1 MPRSKPT
8 TVAYRLARERYASLG
23 VDVDRALKTLAKIPI
38 SLHCWQGDDVRGFE
52 NLGSALGGGIA
63 VTGNY
68 PGKAR
73 TPDELRM
80 DLEKAL
86 SLIPGRHRVNL
97 HAMYGEF
104 GGKPVDRDEIE
115 IKHFKNWIA
124 WAKKN
129 GLGLDFNPTCFAHPK
144 AADGF
149 TLSHHDMGIRQ
160 FWIEHCRRSREIGAA
175 MGHALGTPCV
185 TNVWI
190 PDGFKDTPAD
200 RQAPRERLA
209 AALDD
214 VFKKPL
220 SPKHNLDAVEG
231 KLFGIGA
238 ESCTVGSHEFY
249 LGYAITR
256 RKLLCLDAGH
266 FHPTE
271 SIADKISSVLLY
283 LPEILLH
290 VSRGVRWDSDHVV
303 TFTDDLQAIAREVV
317 ACCQHPA
324 GRSGRNRRQDAGDT
338 FRRVHLGLDYFD
350 ASINR
355 IAAWVIGTR
364 NLLRALLLALLE
376 PPAIRAAELAAN
388 NTARLALQEE
398 SKSLPFGAVWD
409 YYCDSKGVSVAEA
422 WLTGV
427 RKYEEEVLENR
438 K

>member
-1 MPRSKPT
+1 MSRSKSISA
-8 TVAYRLARERYASLG
+8 AYRLAHERYADIG
-23 VDVDRALKTLAKIPI
+23 VDVDRALKALAKIPV
-38 SLHCWQGDDVRGFE
+38 SLQCWQGDDVGGFE
-52 NLGSALGGGIA
+52 NFGSALGGGIA

-73 TPDELRM
+73 TPDELRA

-86 SLIPGRHRVNL
+86 SLIPGKHRLNL
-97 HAMYGEF
+97 HAFYGEF
-104 GGKPVDRDEIE
+104 GGKRVDRDEIE
-115 IKHFKNWIA
+115 TAHFKNWIA
-124 WAKKN
+124 WAKNN
-129 GLGLDFNPTCFAHPK
+129 GLGLDFNPTCFSHPK

-149 TLSHHDMGIRQ
+149 TLSHRDKGTRN

-175 MGHALGTPCV
+175 MGKALGTPCV

-200 RQAPRERLA
+200 RQSPRERLA
-209 AALDD
+209 SALDD

-220 SPKHNLDAVEG
+220 SAKHNLDAVEP

-303 TFTDDLQAIAREVV
+303 TFTDDLQAIAREII
-317 ACCQHPA
+317 ATGHA
-324 GRSGRNRRQDAGDT
+324 D
-338 FRRVHLGLDYFD
+338 RVHLGLDYFD

-376 PPAIRAAELAAN
+376 PPAIRAAELAGD
-388 NTARLALQEE
+388 NTARLALQED

-409 YYCDSKGVSVAEA
+409 FYCESKGVPVGEA
-422 WLTGV
+422 WLAEV
-427 RKYEEEVLENR
+427 KLYEEKVLSKR
-438 K
+438 A

>member
-1 MPRSKPT
+1 MSRSKSISA
-8 TVAYRLARERYASLG
+8 AYRLAHERYADLG
-23 VDVDRALKTLAKIPI
+23 VDVDRALKALAKIPV
-38 SLHCWQGDDVRGFE
+38 SLQCWQGDDVGGFE
-52 NLGSALGGGIA
+52 NFGNTLGGGIA

-73 TPDELRM
+73 TPEELRA

-86 SLIPGRHRVNL
+86 SLIPGKHRLNL
-97 HAMYGEF
+97 HAFYGEF
-104 GGKPVDRDEIE
+104 GGKRVDRDEIE
-115 IKHFKNWIA
+115 TAHFKNWIA
-124 WAKKN
+124 WAKNN
-129 GLGLDFNPTCFAHPK
+129 GLGLDFNPTCFSHPK

-149 TLSHHDMGIRQ
+149 TLSHRDKGTRN

-175 MGHALGTPCV
+175 MGKALGTPCV

-200 RQAPRERLA
+200 RQSPRERLA
-209 AALDD
+209 SALDD

-220 SPKHNLDAVEG
+220 SAKHNLDAVEP

-303 TFTDDLQAIAREVV
+303 TFTDDLQAIAREII
-317 ACCQHPA
+317 ATGHA
-324 GRSGRNRRQDAGDT
+324 D
-338 FRRVHLGLDYFD
+338 RVHLGLDYFD

-376 PPAIRAAELAAN
+376 PPAIRAAELAGD
-388 NTARLALQEE
+388 NTARLALQED

-409 YYCDSKGVSVAEA
+409 FYCESKGVPVGEA
-422 WLTGV
+422 WLAEV
-427 RKYEEEVLENR
+427 KLYEEKVLSKR
-438 K
+438 A